1 MNTYINII
9 LGLTGV
15 MIFSLLIVFA
25 VINLFLNCQTWDQ
38 SLWTE
43 ASSCVRPFQLLGIK

>member
-9 LGLTGV
+9 LGLTGTV
-15 MIFSLLIVFA
+15 LFSLLIVFA
-25 VINLFLNCQTWDQ
+25 FINLFLNCQTWDQ

-43 ASSCVRPFQLLGIK
+43 ASSCVTPFQLVGIK